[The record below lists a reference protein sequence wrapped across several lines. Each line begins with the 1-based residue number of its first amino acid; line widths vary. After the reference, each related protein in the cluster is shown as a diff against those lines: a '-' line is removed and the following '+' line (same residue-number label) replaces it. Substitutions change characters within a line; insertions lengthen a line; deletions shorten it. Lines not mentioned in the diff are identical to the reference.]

1 MKCFIGII
9 ILLNLM
15 NSKTIFD
22 FSQNSNIQ
30 DWEITNDVVM
40 GGKSSS
46 YFNLSTDGFGVFSGN
61 ISLENNGGF
70 ASVRHRFK
78 KIEVNENTK
87 IVIKLKGDG
96 KKYQFRVKD
105 DSGNYYSYIAS
116 FSTTGKW
123 EEIEISLK
131 DMYPFFRGY
140 KINRSNFSSNMIE
153 QITFL
158 IGNKTPETFKLL
170 IDTIK
175 II

>member
-1 MKCFIGII
+1 MRCFIGII
-9 ILLNLM
+9 ILLNVM

-46 YFNLSTDGFGVFSGN
+46 YFKLSTDGFGVFSGN

-78 KIEVNENTK
+78 KIEVNEKTK

-131 DMYPFFRGY
+131 DMYPYFRGY
-140 KINRSNFSSNMIE
+140 KINGSNFSSNIIE

-158 IGNKTPETFKLL
+158 IGNKTPETFKL
-170 IDTIK
+170 
-175 II
+175 